1 MSLATGATPRGIP
14 YVLERLFV
22 DQDRDWVIETI
33 GPVLAWVPGENTQ
46 KRPPP
51 FRFDVDHI
59 HASASPTKV
68 HIDLGWDEAVLEHL
82 VPGVKDYARRLREG
96 RSAQR
101 EHVTQLAA
109 YGLAFVAIS
118 VLMPGR
124 RVLLMQRGVA
134 PDLLFDTTPGAL
146 RGVEV
151 AGRATGGWAALTT
164 VRNGAPSKRGTPD
177 DHAKAPQLLARID
190 LAEVHLSLWCG
201 TPRVSIMEQ
210 LK

>member
-1 MSLATGATPRGIP
+1 
-14 YVLERLFV
+14 
-22 DQDRDWVIETI
+22 
-33 GPVLAWVPGENTQ
+33 
-46 KRPPP
+46 
-51 FRFDVDHI
+51 
-59 HASASPTKV
+59 
-68 HIDLGWDEAVLEHL
+68 
-82 VPGVKDYARRLREG
+82 
-96 RSAQR
+96 
-101 EHVTQLAA
+101 VTQLAA

-151 AGRATGGWAALTT
+151 AGRATGGRAALAT
-164 VRNGAPSKRGTPD
+164 VRNGTPSKRGTPD
-177 DHAKAPQLLARID
+177 DHAKAPQLQARID

-201 TPRVSIMEQ
+201 SPRVSIMEQ